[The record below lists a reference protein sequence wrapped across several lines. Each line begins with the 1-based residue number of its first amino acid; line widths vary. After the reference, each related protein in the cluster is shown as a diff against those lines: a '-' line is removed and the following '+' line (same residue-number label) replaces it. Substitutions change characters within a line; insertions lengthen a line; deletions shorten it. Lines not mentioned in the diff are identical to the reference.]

1 MKQSEIQARVARLQ
15 FMTKRLV
22 SASLAGD
29 YCSAFKGAGLE
40 FDQLRE
46 YQLGD
51 DIRAI
56 DWNSVAKTDRIMVKQ
71 FIQERDRT
79 IIIVMDSSSS
89 MLFGSEDPTRIVIA
103 QEVASA
109 LAWIG
114 HVSKDRIGFLS
125 FSDQIECWIPPGRG
139 ASHCH
144 AILEAI
150 CQPCTLG
157 KKTNFTSPLEFLIQ
171 LKKRHAAVF
180 MISDWIEMTSG
191 DKRFLKILKYEYD
204 FVAFRILDQLEKE
217 ILGHGFTFIEDIETG
232 ETELVDVDHF
242 STLLQDRIAAQDSFF
257 RSQKIE
263 KLTFLVGKAW
273 FNQLTSFF
281 HKRMRRLV

>member
-22 SASLAGD
+22 SSSLAGD

-51 DIRAI
+51 DIRSI

-79 IIIVMDSSSS
+79 IIIVMDNSSS
-89 MLFGSEDPTRIVIA
+89 MLFGSEDPSRIVIA
-103 QEVASA
+103 QQVASA

-114 HVSKDRIGFLS
+114 NISKDKIGFLS

-144 AILEAI
+144 AIIEAL
-150 CQPCTLG
+150 CQPCKLG
-157 KKTNFTSPLEFLIQ
+157 KKTNFTDPFEFLIQ
-171 LKKRHAAVF
+171 LKKRHAVVF
-180 MISDWIEMTSG
+180 MISDWIELNQRE
-191 DKRFLKILKYEYD
+191 KRLLKILKYEYD
-204 FVAFRILDQLEKE
+204 FVAFRILDQLEKNF
-217 ILGHGFTFIEDIETG
+217 LGHGFTFVEDIETG
-232 ETELVDVDHF
+232 ESDLVDMDHF
-242 STLLQDRIAAQDSFF
+242 STFLQERVEEQNSFF
-257 RSQKIE
+257 RSLKIDT
-263 KLTFLVGKAW
+263 LTFLTGQEW
-273 FNQLTSFF
+273 FKQLTSFF